1 MARKLKDIDVDEI
14 SLVDAGA
21 VRKKF
26 FIKKRRSLMDLIE
39 ILKDFLGEDTE
50 LTEDELKKAKNLSDK
65 AAKAISSA
73 LNMLNKY
80 KDDMPSD
87 VLTAIKTLGKYA
99 SYGYPAQKAEEVDIL
114 GEMTNVEKAGARL
127 SKATIEQLK
136 KIAEIINGLIGAAED
151 KVKKAAGDI
160 DTDKLPDHIVA
171 KLEKLQKIEEAEDL
185 KKQQEKDKIIT
196 DLLAEVKNQGDLIK
210 KMAKGEPISKQLEDD
225 PESDELGEEDK
236 AKAKVKKMKTKFTK
250 EELAAMPLEEK
261 RKYADAGVLDL
272 WPSIDFGTE
281 GRDN

>member
-50 LTEDELKKAKNLSDK
+50 LSEDELQKAKDLSDK

-87 VLTAIKTLGKYA
+87 VLNAIKTLSKYA
-99 SYGYPAQKAEEVDIL
+99 SYGYPAKKAEEVDIL
-114 GEMTNVEKAGARL
+114 EDLTDVEKAGARL

-136 KIAEIINGLIGAAED
+136 KIAEIINNLVGTAEE
-151 KVKKAAGDI
+151 KVKKAVGDV
-160 DTDKLPDHIVA
+160 DTGNLPDHIVA
-171 KLEKLQKIEEAEDL
+171 KLEKLQRIEEAEEL
-185 KKQQEKDKIIT
+185 KKQQEKDKVIT
-196 DLLAEVKNQGDLIK
+196 DLLGEVKKQGDLIK
-210 KMAKGEPISKQLEDD
+210 KLAKGEPISKQLDDD
-225 PESDELGEEDK
+225 PEDPDEEKEK
-236 AKAKVKKMKTKFTK
+236 EKVKKLKTKFTK
-250 EELAAMPLEEK
+250 EELAAMSLEDK

-272 WPSIDFGTE
+272 WPSLDFGTE